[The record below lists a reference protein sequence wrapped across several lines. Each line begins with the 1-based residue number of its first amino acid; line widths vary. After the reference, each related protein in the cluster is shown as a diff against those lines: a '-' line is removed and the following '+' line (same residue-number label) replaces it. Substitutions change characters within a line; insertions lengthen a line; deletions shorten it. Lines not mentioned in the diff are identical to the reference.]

1 MVGARTAAVQFTML
15 CNMHTDAT
23 FATDKNSCAKCR
35 CTKWPPTGKWFIHT
49 KPAMSMRHTYEQ
61 RTLTSYLSHSSDN
74 SNFCILLTP
83 TTAGK
88 KKNLHLNIAIMPP
101 TFCLCSFGPLCRRQY
116 ANAGF
121 LCVATISATTADL
134 WPPFH
139 REICKSIIALN
150 LIST

>member
-1 MVGARTAAVQFTML
+1 MQMHEMAANRKMIYTHQTS
-15 CNMHTDAT
+15 NEHETY
-23 FATDKNSCAKCR
+23 
-35 CTKWPPTGKWFIHT
+35 I
-49 KPAMSMRHTYEQ
+49 HTYEQ